1 MSELTTNKLQ
11 HEALMLR
18 QQVGFASF
26 AAAKPSF
33 AAAKP
38 SFAPTKPSFAP
49 AKPSFAATKQKPS
62 GRKLRLIRSKTIA
75 MRYFITVVRAFC
87 LRL

>member
-18 QQVGFASF
+18 QQVGFA
-26 AAAKPSF
+26 SF

>member
-1 MSELTTNKLQ
+1 
-11 HEALMLR
+11 MLR
-18 QQVGFASF
+18 QQAGYA
-26 AAAKPSF
+26 SF

-38 SFAPTKPSFAP
+38 SFAPTKPSFAS
-49 AKPSFAATKQKPS
+49 AKPSFAAAKQKPS

-75 MRYFITVVRAFC
+75 MRYFITAARAFC